1 MAKMIIDIPDD
12 EYNYFMYSEDFDSDD
27 GYDAIEF
34 ICNGIVLDNVTN
46 GAVIKALFPD
56 GKVIERE
63 DGDIEYDIYVKGTFS
78 LCILFDDLWW
88 NAPYKPQPEK
98 RETEGS
104 EVSDA

>member
-12 EYNYFMYSEDFDSDD
+12 QYNYFMFSEDFDSDD
-27 GYDAIEF
+27 GYDAIEY
-34 ICNGIVLDNVTN
+34 ICNGKVLDNVTN

-78 LCILFDDLWW
+78 FCILFDELWW
-88 NAPYKPQPEK
+88 NTPYNPQESHK
-98 RETEGS
+98 G
-104 EVSDA
+104 A